1 MSEKNRD
8 RSGRWRYLTIAFRVS
23 PEENAMIDRIA
34 RASGHTKQDFLTS
47 NMLGHKIVVMGN
59 PKVYKALKE
68 EMLRLC
74 EELIRIEKAGDLT
87 PDYIVLIQTVAD
99 IYKNL
104 RGEDNP
110 HIEKEKQKN
119 V

>member
-23 PEENAMIDRIA
+23 PEENETINRLAK
-34 RASGHTKQDFLTS
+34 ASGHTKQNFLTS
-47 NMLGHKIVVMGN
+47 NMLGATITVIGN

-68 EMLRLC
+68 EMIRLC

-87 PDYIVLIQTVAD
+87 PDYIVLIKTVTD
-99 IYKNL
+99 IYAGLK
-104 RGEDNP
+104 GEN
-110 HIEKEKQKN
+110 HTVNSKKEKEI
-119 V
+119 